1 MRDFSTQDAA
11 WYLTVTR
18 ETIWRWRKRGLLAGY
33 FVGSSWRISA
43 RELEAFK
50 RRSSVRKSKNR
61 PSFREFA
68 ARVLSCNRVTLWSLE
83 KRIGKKVTPETL
95 ADLLKEEGR
104 KLGRQE
110 MYKELSRQRRLKYPK
125 SSEAA
130 KRRYHGTPLT
140 EGRLD

>member
-1 MRDFSTQDAA
+1 MRDFNTQSAA

-18 ETIWRWRKRGLLAGY
+18 QTIWKWRKHGLLAGY

-43 RELEAFK
+43 QELEAFK
-50 RRSSVRKSKNR
+50 RHCSVRKSKNR

-68 ARVLSCNRVTLWSLE
+68 ASTLGCNRTTLWATE
-83 KRIGKKVTPETL
+83 KRIGKKVTPEVL
-95 ADLLKEEGR
+95 ADLLKDEGR
-104 KLGRQE
+104 KQGRQE

-130 KRRYHGTPLT
+130 KRRFHGTPVM
-140 EGRLD
+140 EGRLC